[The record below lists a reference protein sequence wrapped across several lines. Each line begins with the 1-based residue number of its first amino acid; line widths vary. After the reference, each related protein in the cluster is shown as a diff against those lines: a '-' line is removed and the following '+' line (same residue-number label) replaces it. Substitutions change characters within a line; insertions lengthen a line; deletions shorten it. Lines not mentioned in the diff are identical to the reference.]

1 MVERRRLSDANAVP
15 RTAKKAGG
23 KYFPQQGTP
32 LEFIPSGCTLLDC
45 VLTGGLGAWPL
56 GRFANIVGDKS
67 TGKTLLA
74 IEACANFA
82 RMYPKGR
89 IRYRESEAAFD
100 ASYAQ
105 SIGLPLDRVDFGPEG
120 TESLWNTIEDIFE
133 DLNACLDVAE
143 KEDEPS
149 LYIIDSLD
157 ALTSRAA
164 LKRDV
169 DKGSYGLEKPK
180 ITNMIFQQLVR
191 RMRRTRMCLIIV
203 SQVRTKIGV
212 VFGEKYRRAGGDALD
227 FYASLI
233 LWLSHLKT
241 LHREINGIK
250 RTTAIHVKARCKK
263 NKVTAPFRDCD
274 FTIRFGYG
282 VDDLDCCL
290 RWLKEVDL
298 LGEKLGAADPDKLLK
313 TASKMSDDDYVKFS
327 KKVSDAVKE
336 AWAEV
341 ESRFQ
346 PKRKKYGLA
355 G

>member
-1 MVERRRLSDANAVP
+1 MVERRRQAGPDKTVKAP
-15 RTAKKAGG
+15 KKSGG
-23 KYFPQQGTP
+23 NYFPQQGDP
-32 LEFIPSGCTLLDC
+32 LDFIPSGCTLLDC

-89 IRYRESEAAFD
+89 IWYRESEAAFD
-100 ASYAQ
+100 ATYAQ
-105 SIGLPLDRVDFGPEG
+105 SIGLPLNRVDFGPDG
-120 TESLWNTIEDIFE
+120 TDSLWNTIEDIFE
-133 DLNACLDVAE
+133 DLNASLDTVE
-143 KEDEPS
+143 KDGVPS
-149 LYIIDSLD
+149 LYIVDSLD

-180 ITNMIFQQLVR
+180 ITNMLFQQLVR
-191 RMRRTRMCLIIV
+191 RIRHTKMCLIIV

-241 LHREINGIK
+241 LHREISGIK

-290 RWLKEVDL
+290 RWLKEVGL
-298 LGEKLGAADPDKLLK
+298 LGEKLGAVDPEKLLK
-313 TASKMSDDDYVKFS
+313 NASKMSDEDYDKFT
-327 KKVSDAVKE
+327 KKVSGVVKE

-346 PKRKKYGLA
+346 PKRKKYG
-355 G
+355 